1 MKDETQIKDEF
12 AIFTSEPGLA
22 YFDSASTSLVPRLA
36 VRRVEDFLSHT
47 TVSSRRGAYRLAIR
61 GGAVVEEVR
70 SKLAQLLGTT
80 RAQVSFQHSIPQ
92 AVTSFAIGYD
102 WHGKNRNKI
111 VVAQTEENDIYASL
125 LRISSI
131 LKLDFE
137 VIPIDQSA
145 TLDLAQAEKIIDSRT
160 GIVAVGLVPPGT
172 GIRNP
177 VSRMAELAHNS
188 GAYVI
193 CDATRG
199 LGFTDFRLDL
209 QAADIVVSSANI
221 GLLGPPGLAIQ
232 WANPTISEQH
242 IPGIVGSSSVSGV
255 DASSLELAIQ
265 NDRFES
271 SIINLPAI
279 AGLGGAIDYLNDIGT
294 DCITQRISTLS
305 DRMQHGL
312 SDIEGLLMY
321 GESKAVRTLFGF
333 NLAFGDPDVMNCHDV
348 ALFLDQSNIAVRSGL
363 VCAHPLLRAI
373 APDGLVQAS
382 IHFYNTKDDVD
393 RLVSSLQ
400 SISSQLT

>member
-1 MKDETQIKDEF
+1 MKNETQDKDAF

-36 VRRVEDFLSHT
+36 VQRVEDFLSHT
-47 TVSSRRGAYRLAIR
+47 TVSSRRGAHRLAVR

-70 SKLAQLLGTT
+70 SKLAHLLGTT
-80 RAQVSFQHSIPQ
+80 RAQLSFQHSIPQ

-137 VIPIDQSA
+137 IIPIDYSA
-145 TLDLAQAEKIIDSRT
+145 HLDLAQAEKLIDSRT

-172 GIRNP
+172 GIKNP
-177 VSRMAELAHNS
+177 VSKIAEIAHNS

-199 LGFTDFRLDL
+199 LGFAGFRLGL
-209 QAADIVVSSANI
+209 QDVDIVVSSANI

-232 WANPTISEQH
+232 LANPILSEQH

-255 DASSLELAIQ
+255 DSKSLEMAIQ

-271 SIINLPAI
+271 SMINLPAI
-279 AGLGGAIDYLNDIGT
+279 AGLGGAIDYINDIGT
-294 DCITQRISTLS
+294 EHIAQRISTIS
-305 DRMQHGL
+305 DRMRHGL
-312 SDIEGLLMY
+312 RDIEGLVMY
-321 GESKAVRTLFGF
+321 GDPEASRTLFGF
-333 NLAFGDPDVMNCHDV
+333 NLGSGDPEVMNCHDV

-363 VCAHPLLRAI
+363 VCAHPLMRAI

-382 IHFYNTKDDVD
+382 IHFYNTEDDVD
-393 RLVSSLQ
+393 RLVSSLR